1 MKNSQ
6 TDRES
11 VPEKISI
18 KQFLQISWMGLRPDL
33 ILYPGPTDF
42 DGQRSW
48 ILEDPLRGNNFRLGH
63 AEGELIYRLGNLPD
77 PDSAVEH
84 LYKTTPLRPTLQE
97 IVTFIT
103 MLQRES
109 LAVLPAEAV
118 IDREKQKKG
127 MENPGF
133 FQQIMQGNI
142 YFRIPLLRPDKFLGR
157 TLPWISLLWSPVL
170 RWIYLLCGLAGLTL
184 TLQEIELYLKTVN
197 YLFTPHGWLSFIL
210 CLALLKTGHE
220 FAHAYTAKNLGL
232 HIRSIGVMFII
243 IWPLFYTD
251 TTDVWKVPDRRRR
264 IWVSVAGVTFEL
276 VVAGIAL
283 LLWAV
288 LPDGIVRSLMF
299 FLSGTSILSSVFI
312 NLNPFMRYD
321 GYYVLMDLWGVDN
334 LRPRA
339 SAMLRHA
346 MRRLLL
352 DWKGQAPE
360 IHPKQRSLIVY
371 GFLAALYRISIGISI
386 AIAVYY
392 LFFPMLGMIIFASEI
407 WLFILFPLWIEIRA
421 VIVQRNLLGS
431 KFRVLFTSLLFLT
444 VIALLVLPLSH
455 TEDVPALLVHKDAS
469 EMKAQTPGELLMDL
483 PKEGKEVKPG
493 ELLASIASDALEYE
507 MRQAKFDLEGV
518 RAAISSLGSG
528 GEQGAHRKWLI
539 AEEQRL
545 RTSLEKYRQ
554 AVAQLEIRSPIRG
567 MITDVN
573 PDLYKGAFVA
583 KDTWL
588 FTIADPKSF
597 EIKAFV
603 HEKLMSSIS
612 ESEILHTRARFAGPE
627 LPELEADFVSKS
639 LFPVQRLPNNSLF
652 DFSGGPIVSV
662 RDMFGVRPR
671 DAYFAFTFKVKQT
684 PEQIPHG
691 LSSWVEIRT
700 AERSFMLDLSTRV
713 WKHMLERGIF

>member
-1 MKNSQ
+1 MKNSPSEQ
-6 TDRES
+6 ES
-11 VPEKISI
+11 APQKISI
-18 KQFLQISWMGLRPDL
+18 QQFLQIPWMGLRTDL

-48 ILEDPLRGNNFRLGH
+48 ILEDPVRGNNFRLGH

-77 PDSAVEH
+77 PDAAVEH
-84 LYKTTPLRPTLQE
+84 LYRTTPLRPSLQE
-97 IVTFIT
+97 VVNFVT

-118 IDREKQKKG
+118 IDREKQKKD
-127 MENPGF
+127 MEAPGF
-133 FQQIMQGNI
+133 FQQIMRGNI
-142 YFRIPLLRPDKFLGR
+142 YFRIPLLRPDRFLNR
-157 TLPWISLLWSPVL
+157 TLPWVSLLWSPVL
-170 RWIYLLCGLAGLTL
+170 RWMYLFCGLAGLTL

-197 YLFTPHGWLSFIL
+197 YLFTPQGWLCFIL
-210 CLALLKTGHE
+210 CLGLLKTGHE
-220 FAHAYTAKNLGL
+220 FAHAYTAKHLGL
-232 HIRSIGVMFII
+232 HIRSIGVLFIV

-264 IWVSVAGVTFEL
+264 IWVSMAGVTFEL

-283 LLWAV
+283 LLWAL

-346 MRRLLL
+346 MRRLFL
-352 DWKGQAPE
+352 DWKGPAPE

-371 GFLAALYRISIGISI
+371 GLLAALYRISVGISI
-386 AIAVYY
+386 ALAVYW
-392 LFFPMLGMIIFASEI
+392 LFFPMLGLIIFAAEI
-407 WLFILFPLWIEIRA
+407 WLFIFFPLWMEIRA
-421 VIVQRNLLGS
+421 VMVQRKFLGS
-431 KFRVLFTSLLFLT
+431 KFRLMLSSLLFLT
-444 VIALLVLPLSH
+444 VFAMLVLPLPH

-469 EMKAQTPGELLMDL
+469 EMKAQVPGELLMDL
-483 PKEGKEVKPG
+483 PEEGKEVKEG
-493 ELLASIASDALEYE
+493 ELLARIASDALEYE

-518 RAAISSLGSG
+518 RAAIRSLGSG

-545 RTSLEKYRQ
+545 RTSVEKYRQ
-554 AVAQLEIRSPIRG
+554 ALAQLEIRAPISGR
-567 MITDVN
+567 IADVN

-583 KDTWL
+583 KDTRL
-588 FTIADPKSF
+588 FTVADPKSF

-603 HEKLMSSIS
+603 HEKFIADLNA
-612 ESEILHTRARFAGPE
+612 SEILQTHVRFAGPE
-627 LPELEADFVSKS
+627 LPELEADFAGKS

-684 PEQIPHG
+684 PEQFPHG
-691 LSSWVEIRT
+691 LPAWMKIRT
-700 AERSFMLDLSTRV
+700 AEKSFLGDAVSKI
-713 WKHMLERGIF
+713 WKHMLERGFF

>member
-1 MKNSQ
+1 MKNSSPDLQ
-6 TDRES
+6 S
-11 VPEKISI
+11 LPEKISI
-18 KQFLQISWMGLRPDL
+18 KQFLQIPWMGLRPDL

-48 ILEDPLRGNNFRLGH
+48 ILEDPVRGNNFRLGH
-63 AEGELIYRLGNLPD
+63 AEGELIYRLSNLPD
-77 PDSAVEH
+77 PDAAVEH
-84 LYKTTPLRPTLQE
+84 LYRTTPLRPGLQE
-97 IVTFIT
+97 IVMFIT

-127 MENPGF
+127 METPGF
-133 FQQIMQGNI
+133 FQQIMRGNI
-142 YFRIPLLRPDKFLGR
+142 YFRIPLLRPDKFLSR
-157 TLPWISLLWSPVL
+157 TMPWISLLWSPVL
-170 RWIYLLCGLAGLTL
+170 RWVYLLCGLAGLTL

-197 YLFTPHGWLSFIL
+197 YLFTPQGWLSFII

-220 FAHAYTAKNLGL
+220 FAHAYTAKSMGL
-232 HIRSIGVMFII
+232 HVRSIGVLFIV

-264 IWVSVAGVTFEL
+264 IWVSIAGVTFEL

-283 LLWAV
+283 LLWAL
-288 LPDGIVRSLMF
+288 LPDGIARSLMF

-346 MRRLLL
+346 IRRLFL
-352 DWKGQAPE
+352 DWKGPAPE
-360 IHPKQRSLIVY
+360 IHPRQRSLTVY
-371 GFLAALYRISIGISI
+371 GFLAALYRIFIGFSI

-392 LFFPMLGMIIFASEI
+392 LFFPMLGMIIFAMEI
-407 WLFILFPLWIEIRA
+407 WMFILFPLWMEIRA
-421 VIVQRNLLGS
+421 VVLQRNFLGS
-431 KFRVLFTSLLFLT
+431 KFRLLFSSLLFLT
-444 VIALLVLPLSH
+444 VIAMLVLPLPH
-455 TEDVPALLVHKDAS
+455 TENVPALLVNKDAS
-469 EMKAQTPGELLMDL
+469 EMKAQTPGELVMDM
-483 PKEGKEVKPG
+483 PKEGKEVKAG
-493 ELLASIASDALEYE
+493 ELLARIASDALEYE
-507 MRQAKFDLEGV
+507 MRQAKFDLHGV

-554 AVAQLEIRSPIRG
+554 ALAQLEIRSPISG
-567 MITDVN
+567 KIADVN

-588 FTIADPKSF
+588 FTVANPRSY

-603 HEKLMSSIS
+603 HEKFIS
-612 ESEILHTRARFAGPE
+612 YLSASEILQTRARFAGPE
-627 LPELEADFVSKS
+627 LPELEADFVGKS
-639 LFPVQRLPNNSLF
+639 LFPVQRLPGNSLF

-671 DAYFAFTFKVKQT
+671 DAYFVFTFKVKQA
-684 PEQIPHG
+684 PEEIPHG
-691 LSSWVEIRT
+691 LPSWVKIRT
-700 AERSFMLDLSTRV
+700 PERSFLGDLSTRV